1 MRVLFVS
8 DWPVN
13 LAVSAGNTFLNI
25 MPKKIEIGSVYTRNG
40 LPEKCVQ
47 KAFCINEKMIIKKLF
62 GRSKYSGKI
71 ISERYGED
79 KEDKSID
86 YVNEKIVHLARK
98 KRYTIMFWV
107 QDILWGTNV
116 WKSSELKNFLYDC
129 NPDFIFT
136 LFTNNVIINRLIL
149 HIEKTLNKPLVL
161 YAWDNNYQWNKYQ
174 RSPLRWIN
182 HYFERVYMRKV
193 IDQAKKIYVISD
205 IQKQD
210 YECIFHK
217 PCSVLTKGANFFG
230 EMPTK
235 NVDNDILQLV
245 YTGNISAN
253 RWKSLAIIAN
263 ALQRLNEKN
272 IVAQLRIYTG
282 TPLTAK
288 MEKALNQ
295 EVCSFV
301 MGSVPANKIV
311 EIQKQAD
318 ILVHVE
324 AFEPK
329 YKFAVQQSF
338 STKIVDY
345 LHKAKCIF
353 AVGPADVASIDYL
366 IKNDAAIVA
375 CDEVQVEQK
384 LRNLLANPQLLIEYG
399 EKAWECG
406 KRNHQIDKIQNKLYH
421 DLEELLYEGSANQCS
436 V

>member
-13 LAVSAGNTFLNI
+13 LAVSSGNTFLNI
-25 MPKKIEIGSVYTRNG
+25 MPQTIEVESVYTRNG
-40 LPEKCVQ
+40 LPDKCVQ
-47 KAFCINEKMIIKKLF
+47 KAFCINEKMIIKRLF
-62 GRSKYSGKI
+62 GRSRYSGKI
-71 ISERYGED
+71 ILERYGED
-79 KEDKSID
+79 KEVKSID
-86 YVNEKIVHLARK
+86 CVNERIVRLARK

-116 WKSSELKNFLYDC
+116 WKSSELKSFLCDC

-149 HIEKTLNKPLVL
+149 HIVKTLNKPLIL

-193 IDQAKKIYVISD
+193 INQAKKFYVISD

-210 YECIFHK
+210 YECIFRK
-217 PCSVLTKGANFFG
+217 PCSILTKGADFFG
-230 EMPTK
+230 DMPVK
-235 NVDNDILQLV
+235 DADNDILQLV
-245 YTGNISAN
+245 YTGNVSAN
-253 RWKSLAIIAN
+253 RWKSLAIIVD
-263 ALQRLNEKN
+263 ALQRLNKKKV
-272 IVAQLRIYTG
+272 VAQLRIYTG
-282 TPLTAK
+282 TPLTAM
-288 MEKALNQ
+288 MEKALNK
-295 EVCSFV
+295 EGSSFV
-301 MGSVPANKIV
+301 MGSVAANDIV

-329 YKFAVQQSF
+329 YKFAVRQSF

-345 LHKAKCIF
+345 LHQAKCIF

-375 CDEVQVEQK
+375 CDKVQVEQK
-384 LRNLLANPQLLIEYG
+384 LRKLFANPQLLIEYG

-406 KRNHQIDKIQNKLYH
+406 KRNHQIDKIQSKLYH
-421 DLEELLYEGSANQCS
+421 DFEELLYEGSADQCS